1 MKGTGG
7 YYAKRNKSV
16 RERQIPYDLTHMWNL
31 RKKTDEHMGGG
42 KGEREINHKRLLM
55 IENKQG
61 WWREVGGGWVL
72 RRAHVMSTGYCM

>member
-1 MKGTGG
+1 
-7 YYAKRNKSV
+7 
-16 RERQIPYDLTHMWNL
+16 MWNI
-31 RKKTDEHMGGG
+31 RNRAEDHKGREG
-42 KGEREINHKRLLM
+42 KLNGKSSEREINHKRLLM